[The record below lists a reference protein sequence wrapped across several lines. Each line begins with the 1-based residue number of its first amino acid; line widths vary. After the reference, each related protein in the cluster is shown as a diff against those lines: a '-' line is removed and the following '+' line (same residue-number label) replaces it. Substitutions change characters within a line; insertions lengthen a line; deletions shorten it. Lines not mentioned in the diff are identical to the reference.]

1 MKTILLGVAFAL
13 SFISSQVY
21 AEGAIIGKV
30 AEVRIDSDGK
40 GLVTF
45 ADTIIGTPPVCAV
58 AGYNHSMSFDA
69 ATAGGKAMYALAL
82 LAKSSGATVYGMGKG
97 TCVIY
102 GVVEDASIL
111 FLK

>member
-1 MKTILLGVAFAL
+1 MKPVLLSLAVAL
-13 SFISSQVY
+13 SFISSQAH

-45 ADTIIGTPPVCAV
+45 VDVITGTPPACAI

-69 ATAGGKAMYALAL
+69 ATAGGKAMYAMVL
-82 LAKSSGATVYGMGKG
+82 LAKPAAPRFMARARALARFTVSSRTPVFF
-97 TCVIY
+97 
-102 GVVEDASIL
+102 S
-111 FLK
+111 

>member
-1 MKTILLGVAFAL
+1 MKHILLSLAFAA
-13 SFISSQVY
+13 SFVASPVH

-30 AEVRIDSDGK
+30 VEVRIDFDGK

-45 ADTIIGTPPVCAV
+45 ADTIVGTQPACAI

-69 ATAGGKAMYALAL
+69 ATAGGKAMYAMAL
-82 LAKSSGATVYGMGKG
+82 LAKSSDATVYGMGKG
-97 TCVIY
+97 TCVTY

>member
-1 MKTILLGVAFAL
+1 MKPVLLSLAVAL
-13 SFISSQVY
+13 SFISSQAH

-45 ADTIIGTPPVCAV
+45 VDVVVGTPPACAI

-82 LAKSSGATVYGMGKG
+82 LAKSGGATVYGQGKG
-97 TCVIY
+97 TCAIY